1 MPTLTLTTET
11 LATLGIR
18 RQQLVPTFTL
28 DGRGLMDALLT
39 SRGFDMSRA
48 VRVVE
53 LASGE
58 GFVFTQ

>member
-28 DGRGLMDALLT
+28 DGRGLMDALLA
-39 SRGFDMSRA
+39 SRGFDLSRA

>member
-11 LATLGIR
+11 LASLGVR
-18 RQQLVPTFTL
+18 REQLVPTFTI
-28 DGRGLMDALLT
+28 DGRSLMEALLA
-39 SRGFDMSRA
+39 SRGFDMGRA